1 MAMFFTNLSNSSQ
14 KLRLRH
20 RSAVLVLS
28 MLFGIGALSG
38 CSTMPNPAK
47 RLANHLSTK
56 TNEAMMRKKVEQDK
70 FPTAKEVGLDAES
83 SN

>member
-1 MAMFFTNLSNSSQ
+1 MFRKSISGSGQ
-14 KLRLRH
+14 KLRLRY
-20 RSAVLVLS
+20 RLAVVFLS
-28 MLFGIGALSG
+28 VLFGIGTLSG

-56 TNEAMMRKKVEQDK
+56 TNEAMIRKKVEQDK
-70 FPTAKEVGLDAES
+70 FPTAKEVGLDAEP

>member
-1 MAMFFTNLSNSSQ
+1 MSLKSITGRSQRSQVPFRMAALFLA
-14 KLRLRH
+14 L
-20 RSAVLVLS
+20 
-28 MLFGIGALSG
+28 LFGVGALSG

-56 TNEAMMRKKVEQDK
+56 TNEAMIRKKVEQDK